1 MFAARKSGVRYMRE
15 NGLETCTLY
24 FSPLFRKTQFCT
36 QTCLYIMTFQ
46 IIHLCSMTIAL
57 DVVMLKYC

>member
-24 FSPLFRKTQFCT
+24 FSPRFRKTQFCT
-36 QTCLYIMTFQ
+36 QTCLYIYHDISNYPFMFNDDST
-46 IIHLCSMTIAL
+46 
-57 DVVMLKYC
+57 

>member
-24 FSPLFRKTQFCT
+24 FSLRFRKTQFCT
-36 QTCLYIMTFQ
+36 QTCLYIMPFQ
-46 IIHLCSMTIAL
+46 IIHLLLMTIAL

>member
-1 MFAARKSGVRYMRE
+1 MRE
-15 NGLETCTLY
+15 NGLKTCTLY
-24 FSPLFRKTQFCT
+24 FPPRFRKTQFCT